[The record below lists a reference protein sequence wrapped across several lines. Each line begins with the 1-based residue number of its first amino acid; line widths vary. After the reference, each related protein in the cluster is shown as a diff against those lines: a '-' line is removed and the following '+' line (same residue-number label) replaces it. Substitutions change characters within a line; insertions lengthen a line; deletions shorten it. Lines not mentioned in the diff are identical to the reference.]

1 MNKGFFVAFEGPDG
15 CGKSTISNLV
25 YEKLIEEGYPVIK
38 SREPGGTPISE
49 KIRNIIL
56 DNDNVAMHPRTEA
69 LLYAAGRAQHVE
81 EKIKPALKDGKIVL
95 VERYILSSLIYQGI
109 GRDLGVEEVFKV
121 NQFATQNL
129 EPDLTIILN
138 PNKVTVSRKEKEG
151 LDRLENAGVEFHT
164 KVLNAYIE
172 YGKTHEVL
180 FVDASMSI
188 EEVFEEVYREIK
200 LRGGL
205 K

>member
-81 EKIKPALKDGKIVL
+81 EKIKPALKEGKIVL

-109 GRDLGVEEVFKV
+109 GRDLGVDEVFKV

>member
-15 CGKSTISNLV
+15 CGKSTISNLI

-49 KIRNIIL
+49 KIRDIIL

-81 EKIKPALKDGKIVL
+81 EKIKPALKEGKIVL

-138 PNKVTVSRKEKEG
+138 PKKVTVSRKEKEG

>member
-15 CGKSTISNLV
+15 CGKSTISNLI
-25 YEKLIEEGYPVIK
+25 YEKFIEEGYPVIK

-49 KIRNIIL
+49 KIRDIIL

-81 EKIKPALKDGKIVL
+81 EKIKPALKEGKIVL

-138 PNKVTVSRKEKEG
+138 PKKVTVSRKEKEG

>member
-15 CGKSTISNLV
+15 CGKSTISNLI

-49 KIRNIIL
+49 KIRSIIL

-81 EKIKPALKDGKIVL
+81 EKIKPALKEGKIVL

-138 PNKVTVSRKEKEG
+138 PKKVTVSRKEKEG

>member
-15 CGKSTISNLV
+15 CGKSTISNLI

-49 KIRNIIL
+49 KIRDIIL

-81 EKIKPALKDGKIVL
+81 EKIKPALEEGKIVL

-138 PNKVTVSRKEKEG
+138 PKKVTVSRKEKEG

>member
-15 CGKSTISNLV
+15 CGKSTISNLI

-81 EKIKPALKDGKIVL
+81 EKIKPALKEGKIVL

>member
-81 EKIKPALKDGKIVL
+81 EKIKPALKEGKIVL

>member
-81 EKIKPALKDGKIVL
+81 EKIKPALEEGKIVL

-109 GRDLGVEEVFKV
+109 GRDLGVKEVFKV

-138 PNKVTVSRKEKEG
+138 PNKVTVSRKAKEG

>member
-81 EKIKPALKDGKIVL
+81 EKIKPALKEGKIVL

-200 LRGGL
+200 LRGSL

>member
-15 CGKSTISNLV
+15 CGKSTISNLI

-56 DNDNVAMHPRTEA
+56 DNDNVAMRPRTEA

-81 EKIKPALKDGKIVL
+81 EKIKPALKEGKIVL

>member
-25 YEKLIEEGYPVIK
+25 YEKLREEGYSVIK

-56 DNDNVAMHPRTEA
+56 DNENVAMHPRTEA

-81 EKIKPALKDGKIVL
+81 EKIKPALKEGKVVL

-109 GRDLGVEEVFKV
+109 GRGLGAYEVFRV

>member
-25 YEKLIEEGYPVIK
+25 YEKLIEEGYTVIK

-81 EKIKPALKDGKIVL
+81 EKIKPALKEGKIVL